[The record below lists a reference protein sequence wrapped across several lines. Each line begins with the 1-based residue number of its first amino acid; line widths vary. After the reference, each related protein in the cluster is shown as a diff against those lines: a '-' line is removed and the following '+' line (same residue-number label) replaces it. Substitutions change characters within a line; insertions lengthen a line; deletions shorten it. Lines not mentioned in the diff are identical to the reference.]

1 MRIIGLDYGSRTV
14 GIALSDPTG
23 RLAFPLETVTREEEV
38 NLKATVR
45 RIRALCEE
53 HDVHLVVLGN
63 PIRMDGKSGPVAEK
77 VKAFQKRLE
86 RDLYLVDVV
95 LWDERLTTVQAERP
109 LKDAGMD
116 RIERKKV
123 VDQMAAAIMLQ
134 AYLDVHGQE
143 EAGNRGD

>member
-1 MRIIGLDYGSRTV
+1 MRIMGLDYGSRTV
-14 GIALSDPTG
+14 GIAISDPNG
-23 RLAFPLETVTREEEV
+23 RIAFPVETVTREEEV

-45 RIRALCEE
+45 RIRTLCEE
-53 HDVHLVVLGN
+53 QDVHLVVLGN
-63 PIRMDGKSGPVAEK
+63 PIRLDGGNSTAAEK

-86 RDLYLVDVV
+86 RDLYRVDVV

-143 EAGNRGD
+143 ETKN